1 MTHEKNQRLKGGNMR
16 NFKQVAAMTLAG
28 VMTVSMAGVQT
39 PAATNTTFS
48 KAVSMMDVSNAT
60 GSGNVG
66 IDIAGDEVSEKSM
79 RFCIVYTVR
88 LTEMT
93 MIQKVRM
100 EERHIGQHDD
110 HSQN

>member
-1 MTHEKNQRLKGGNMR
+1 MR

-60 GSGNVG
+60 GRKCG
-66 IDIAGDEVSEKSM
+66 
-79 RFCIVYTVR
+79 Y
-88 LTEMT
+88 
-93 MIQKVRM
+93 
-100 EERHIGQHDD
+100 
-110 HSQN
+110 